1 VTDPTDPTYTTVLVG
16 TDGSESSF
24 RAVERAAGVARDAGA
39 TLLLACAYR
48 PMSAR
53 EIQDAADALGGDS
66 YKVSGST
73 PAEDVLRDAA
83 DRARVVG
90 AKDID
95 TLAVEGDP
103 VDALVG
109 LVSTRKVDLLVVGN
123 RGLNSLAGRLLGSVP
138 ANISHRAGCDVLIV
152 HTTGRKPGP

>member
-1 VTDPTDPTYTTVLVG
+1 MSGPSYSTVLVG

-24 RAVERAAGVARDAGA
+24 RAVDRAAAVARDAGA

-48 PMSAR
+48 PMSER
-53 EIQDAADALGGDS
+53 EVRDAQDALGGES

-83 DRARVVG
+83 DRARAVG
-90 AKDID
+90 VEDVD
-95 TLAVEGDP
+95 TIAVEGDP
-103 VDALVG
+103 VDELARLAKD
-109 LVSTRKVDLLVVGN
+109 RDVDLVVVGN

-138 ANISHRAGCDVLIV
+138 ANISHRATCDVLIV
-152 HTTGRKPGP
+152 HTTGRTKR

>member
-1 VTDPTDPTYTTVLVG
+1 VSDPTYTTVLVG

-24 RAVERAAGVARDAGA
+24 RAVDRAAGVARDTGA

-48 PMSAR
+48 PMTAR
-53 EIQDAADALGGDS
+53 EIQDAADVLGGES

-83 DRARVVG
+83 DRARGIG
-90 AKDID
+90 AKDLE
-95 TLAVEGDP
+95 TLALEGDP
-103 VDALVG
+103 VDALVK
-109 LVSTRKVDLLVVGN
+109 VAEQRKVGLLVVGN

-138 ANISHRAGCDVLIV
+138 ANISHRASCDVLIV
-152 HTTGRKPGP
+152 HTTGRGKK